1 MAFRPR
7 RVPSSPPRISRPR
20 TSNSRLSPRMTS
32 LTARRLSTPSIPCA
46 TGACRLSSAPSRLV
60 PPSPSRARSPTICSW
75 SRLRPRR
82 STSPRIRPRS
92 FRFAS
97 PIPPWAP
104 APRSSWPRST
114 RTPRSPCSTT
124 PAIRTARVLPTL
136 LPSRPGRPSS
146 TSSIPRPL
154 RTTLPRALPT
164 SSPRPRRP
172 APRSSLRRSTTRRRP
187 FCSRTPRTWATT

>member
-7 RVPSSPPRISRPR
+7 RVPSLPPRISRPR

-32 LTARRLSTPSIPCA
+32 PTARRLSTPSIPCA

-60 PPSPSRARSPTICSW
+60 PPSLSRARSPTICSW
-75 SRLRPRR
+75 SRPLLRP
-82 STSPRIRPRS
+82 STSPRTRPRFS
-92 FRFAS
+92 RFAL
-97 PIPPWAP
+97 PTPPWARVLP
-104 APRSSWPRST
+104 SFWPRSMQ
-114 RTPRSPCSTT
+114 TPRSPCSTT
-124 PAIRTARVLPTL
+124 PAIRTARVLPMP
-136 LPSRPGRPSS
+136 LPSRPRSPNLI
-146 TSSIPRPL
+146 SSIPRPL
-154 RTTLPRALPT
+154 RTTPPRALPT

>member
-20 TSNSRLSPRMTS
+20 TSNSRLSPRTTS
-32 LTARRLSTPSIPCA
+32 PMARRPSTPSIPCA
-46 TGACRLSSAPSRLV
+46 TGACRRSSAPSRLV
-60 PPSPSRARSPTICSW
+60 PLSPSRARSPTICSW

-104 APRSSWPRST
+104 APQSSWPRST
-114 RTPRSPCSTT
+114 RMPRSPCSTT
-124 PAIRTARVLPTL
+124 PAIRIARALPTP
-136 LPSRPGRPSS
+136 LPSRPRRPSS
-146 TSSIPRPL
+146 ISSIPRPL

-164 SSPRPRRP
+164 NSPRPRRP
-172 APRSSLRRSTTRRRP
+172 APRLSLPRSITRRRP

>member
-1 MAFRPR
+1 MASRPR
-7 RVPSSPPRISRPR
+7 RAPSLPPRTSRPR

-32 LTARRLSTPSIPCA
+32 PTARRPSTPSIPCV
-46 TGACRLSSAPSRLV
+46 TGTCRLSSAPSRLV
-60 PPSPSRARSPTICSW
+60 PPSPSQVRSPTICSW

-97 PIPPWAP
+97 PIRPWAP

-114 RTPRSPCSTT
+114 RMPRSPCSTT
-124 PAIRTARVLPTL
+124 PAIRIARALLTL
-136 LPSRPGRPSS
+136 LPSRPRRPSS

-164 SSPRPRRP
+164 SSPRPRKP
-172 APRSSLRRSTTRRRP
+172 APRLSLPRSITRRRP
-187 FCSRTPRTWATT
+187 SCSRTPRTWATT

>member
-20 TSNSRLSPRMTS
+20 TSNSRLSPRTMSPTV
-32 LTARRLSTPSIPCA
+32 RRPSTPSIPCA
-46 TGACRLSSAPSRLV
+46 TGACRHSSAPLPPV

-82 STSPRIRPRS
+82 STSPRTRPQFS
-92 FRFAS
+92 RFAS
-97 PIPPWAP
+97 PIRPWAP
-104 APRSSWPRST
+104 APRSSWPRNT
-114 RTPRSPCSTT
+114 RMPRSPCSTT
-124 PAIRTARVLPTL
+124 PAIRIARALPTL
-136 LPSRPGRPSS
+136 LPSRPRRPSS

-172 APRSSLRRSTTRRRP
+172 APRLSLPRSITRRRP
-187 FCSRTPRTWATT
+187 SCSRTPRTWATT

>member
-1 MAFRPR
+1 MASRPR
-7 RVPSSPPRISRPR
+7 RAPSLPPRTSRPR

-32 LTARRLSTPSIPCA
+32 PTARRPSTPSIPCV

-60 PPSPSRARSPTICSW
+60 PPSPSRVRSPTIRSW

-124 PAIRTARVLPTL
+124 PAIRTARALPTP
-136 LPSRPGRPSS
+136 LPSRPRHPSS
-146 TSSIPRPL
+146 MSSIPRPL

-172 APRSSLRRSTTRRRP
+172 APRLSLLRSITRRRP
-187 FCSRTPRTWATT
+187 FCSRTPRTWDTT

>member
-7 RVPSSPPRISRPR
+7 RVPSSPLRIFRPR
-20 TSNSRLSPRMTS
+20 TSNSRLSPRTTS
-32 LTARRLSTPSIPCA
+32 LTARRPSTPSIPCA
-46 TGACRLSSAPSRLV
+46 TGACRRSSAPSPPV
-60 PPSPSRARSPTICSW
+60 PPSLSRVRLPTICSW

-82 STSPRIRPRS
+82 STLPRIRPRFS
-92 FRFAS
+92 RFAS

-114 RTPRSPCSTT
+114 RMPRSPCSTT
-124 PAIRTARVLPTL
+124 PAIRIARALPTL
-136 LPSRPGRPSS
+136 LPSRPRRPSS

-187 FCSRTPRTWATT
+187 FCSRTPRAWATT

>member
-20 TSNSRLSPRMTS
+20 TSNSRLSPRTTS
-32 LTARRLSTPSIPCA
+32 PMARRPSTPSIPCA
-46 TGACRLSSAPSRLV
+46 TGACRRSSAPSRLV
-60 PPSPSRARSPTICSW
+60 PLSPSRARSPTICSW

-92 FRFAS
+92 SRFAS

-114 RTPRSPCSTT
+114 RMPRSPCSTT
-124 PAIRTARVLPTL
+124 PAIRIARALPTL
-136 LPSRPGRPSS
+136 LPSRPRRPSS

-172 APRSSLRRSTTRRRP
+172 APRLSLPRSITRRRP